1 MQDDLV
7 IKDWNF
13 IQKSIEYIDK
23 GYKIVGNGFN
33 YPDSF
38 NPFKEP
44 TDKYSHIKNYKV
56 ADWFKNKK
64 YIDFVKKDNK
74 YLFDRQQTSYTVRLS
89 FMCMKRPIGPPGNV
103 SQSLLGYKLTR
114 KYGTKA
120 FAYLSNT
127 YQNSNYIFE
136 CARGK

>member
-1 MQDDLV
+1 M
-7 IKDWNF
+7 
-13 IQKSIEYIDK
+13 
-23 GYKIVGNGFN
+23 
-33 YPDSF
+33 
-38 NPFKEP
+38 
-44 TDKYSHIKNYKV
+44 
-56 ADWFKNKK
+56 
-64 YIDFVKKDNK
+64 
-74 YLFDRQQTSYTVRLS
+74 FDRQQTSYTVRLS
-89 FMCMKRPIGPPGNV
+89 FMCMKRGDLRNVGDFEAFFEYIERPIGPPGNV